1 MRAEKVCVFDR
12 GRAIEVSECQEEDT
26 DTEAYLSSIPDEQEG
41 RAQKFVLDRGP
52 RGERVDEEFDLGCVV
67 LIDDRPWHS
76 GGMFVE
82 NDIFHE
88 SLDRLSVKPRVE
100 GKKTTCVEGARGRS
114 PSLTR

>member
-12 GRAIEVSECQEEDT
+12 GKAIEVSECQEDT

-41 RAQKFVLDRGP
+41 RAQRFVLDRGP
-52 RGERVDEEFDLGCVV
+52 RGERVDEKFDLGCVV
-67 LIDDRPWHS
+67 LVDDRPWHS

-88 SLDRLSVKPRVE
+88 SWDRPSVKPSVE
-100 GKKTTCVEGARGRS
+100 GKRHALKERADGLRR
-114 PSLTR
+114 